1 MRFPKQQRTRH
12 SFSRKRNFRIEEGG
26 RKGTRHFSGHSNPGG
41 HTYNPGDVV
50 RETGIY
56 EVIHSGDHRA
66 AHDAVMLSGDVFP
79 PCETCADA
87 VRFRLVRT
95 APYIFRDQD
104 FEDSDG

>member
-1 MRFPKQQRTRH
+1 MPIPKQQRTRR
-12 SFSRKRNFRIEEGG
+12 SFPHTRDFRLDGG

-41 HTYNPGDVV
+41 QTHRPGDVV

-56 EVIHSGDHRA
+56 EVVHDGAHRQ

-79 PCETCADA
+79 PCETCAEA

-104 FEDSDG
+104 FEESDN